1 MKIAII
7 VLAIILLIPIIKR
20 LMGQAAGGSKFKN
33 IGADEFA
40 ALAKDKNTV
49 VIDVRSPGETAQGKI
64 PGAKEMN
71 LMGPGF
77 KQQIAKL
84 DKTKTYLVYCRSG
97 NRSATACGMMAAEG
111 LENLYN
117 LSGGYSAW
125 ERKR

>member
-7 VLAIILLIPIIKR
+7 VLAIIILIPIIKR
-20 LMGQAAGGSKFKN
+20 LLGAAGGGKFKN
-33 IGADEFA
+33 IGADEFS

-64 PGAKEMN
+64 PGAKEIN
-71 LMGPGF
+71 LMGAGF

-111 LENLYN
+111 IENLYN

>member
-7 VLAIILLIPIIKR
+7 VLAIIILIPIIKR
-20 LMGQAAGGSKFKN
+20 LLGASGGGKFKN

-71 LMGPGF
+71 LMGAGF

-111 LENLYN
+111 IENLYN

>member
-7 VLAIILLIPIIKR
+7 VLAIIILIPIIKR
-20 LMGQAAGGSKFKN
+20 LLGAGGGGKFKN

-40 ALAKDKNTV
+40 VLAKDKNTV

-64 PGAKEMN
+64 PGAKEIN
-71 LMGPGF
+71 LMGAGF
-77 KQQIAKL
+77 KQQITKL

-111 LENLYN
+111 IENLYN